1 MKQTQQI
8 KKEMKYFSATVK
20 LQKENAGTEKV
31 ARELIETIA
40 EKPQWFNA
48 DGTPMPKSE
57 RTMSAMMKGRSI
69 GDNGSRRQQ
78 EAYNEVFGKYPQ
90 PTWNGSMDIQ
100 QVLEQAVIEGGADYN
115 EVYGTELRTPT
126 IGDIVSIQIW
136 EWYEPEQEVQGRES
150 KHFLITEN
158 GFEEYSFSAGGFH
171 E

>member
-31 ARELIETIA
+31 ARKLIETII
-40 EKPQWFNA
+40 EKPQWFHA
-48 DGTPMPKSE
+48 DGRPMPKSE

-69 GDNGSRRQQ
+69 GQNGSRRHM
-78 EAYNEVFGKYPQ
+78 EAYEEVFGKHPK

-100 QVLEQAVIEGGADYN
+100 QVLEQAVIEGGSEHN
-115 EVYGTELRTPT
+115 TVYGTELRTPT

-150 KHFLITEN
+150 RHFLITEN